1 MELYRWSKSYGEA
14 IRESQRTVRMVRI
27 NIAVSELLRS
37 LLEIGT
43 DAGRGG
49 EQKEI
54 LCALNDLR
62 IMIHLHKKYV
72 QFGLIQPQ
80 ISATGVRGNG

>member
-1 MELYRWSKSYGEA
+1 MERYKWSKSYGEA
-14 IRESQRTVRMVRI
+14 VHESQRTVRMVRI
-27 NIAVSELLRS
+27 NTAVSELLRS

-43 DAGRGG
+43 NAERRV

-62 IMIHLHKKYV
+62 VMIHLHRKYS
-72 QFGLIQPQ
+72 QFTLIQPL
-80 ISATGVRGNG
+80 IPSPAGA